1 MNSYATGLLPS
12 HIASQAITNAIDV
25 LTFDNVELLKKKN
38 EKTSFSGIGTL
49 HVLYFPD
56 YGRFV
61 LELNDWT
68 YALLKRI
75 PAIASLKKPAG
86 SHFYVFP
93 SYSGSYI
100 LKLPKTIRSEA
111 IQNLGTILVN
121 NTQFS
126 YKEDQSLGSYRSS
139 AVHTEGMGSNQET
152 INRESVDH
160 VGKLSGKEKIKR
172 GFKKIASK
180 FQPTYSVETRPN
192 PNLIRVMDYTSLK
205 SLSLNSGFICP
216 YERKDVNTWIVYC
229 LTTIKTR

>member
-25 LTFDNVELLKKKN
+25 LTFENVELLKKKN

-49 HVLYFPD
+49 RVLYFPD

-61 LELNDWT
+61 MELNDWT

-75 PAIASLKKPAG
+75 PAVASTRKASG

-100 LKLPKTIRSEA
+100 LKLPKAVRSEA
-111 IQNLGTILVN
+111 IQNLETILVN

-126 YKEDQSLGSYRSS
+126 YQEDQVLGSYRSS
-139 AVHTEGMGSNQET
+139 EERGGSHQENQ
-152 INRESVDH
+152 RESVDS

-172 GFKKIASK
+172 GFKRIASK
-180 FQPTYSVETRPN
+180 FQGTYTVETRPN
-192 PNLIRVMDYTSLK
+192 PNMIRVMDYTSLK

-216 YERKDVNTWIVYC
+216 YERKDVWNKGVFI
-229 LTTIKTR
+229 LSQF